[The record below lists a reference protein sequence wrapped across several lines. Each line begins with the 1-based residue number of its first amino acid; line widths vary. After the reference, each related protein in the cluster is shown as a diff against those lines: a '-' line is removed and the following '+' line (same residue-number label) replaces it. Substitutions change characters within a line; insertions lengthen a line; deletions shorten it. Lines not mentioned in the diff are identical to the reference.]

1 MSVVLYVFGAALL
14 AWSAFLMMTGGMVA
28 TLDIAA
34 GLAGSGVF
42 ALGLGA
48 VVAALERLTR
58 AVATT
63 AQLRA
68 LPGVVQAAAP
78 REEPPAEAA
87 RAPEPRPFTPP
98 PARPVVKAQ
107 KPRREPTL
115 DETAAVRA
123 PEVAPPVVV
132 APILGGGLPRIARE
146 EEQPPLVAERSE
158 PSAEVVPPAEPEIVA
173 PSAPRPEPAPPPAP
187 IAEPAPEPARKEARV
202 PEWLARARARRE
214 AKALDDG
221 GAPSA
226 APDLGAPV
234 APIAVAAAAVAVV
247 ETAEAFEPSPEPHP
261 LAEEFVE
268 QPAAPAAEDAEAA
281 AYDPSEVVVR
291 EGEHNGVMYRFFEDG
306 SIEAQT
312 EHGARR
318 FASIEDL
325 RTTILAARGR
335 LDDELDGTRDAD
347 VTAPVPDD
355 VSEPAEPAAGEDG
368 QNEPQAE
375 HESQA
380 DRQPG
385 NDAAEAP
392 EAAAESHPAPEPE
405 DPFEAALAALEGGP
419 RDTARPSRGDRPA

>member
-14 AWSAFLMMTGGMVA
+14 VWSAFLMMTGGMVA

-78 REEPPAEAA
+78 REEPPAEAP
-87 RAPEPRPFTPP
+87 RPPEARPFTPP
-98 PARPVVKAQ
+98 LSRPVVKAQ

-123 PEVAPPVVV
+123 PEVAPPAVV
-132 APILGGGLPRIARE
+132 APILGGALPRIARE
-146 EEQPPLVAERSE
+146 EEPTPFAAERSE
-158 PSAEVVPPAEPEIVA
+158 PPAEVVAPAEPDLAAA
-173 PSAPRPEPAPPPAP
+173 PEPQAEPAPPPEP
-187 IAEPAPEPARKEARV
+187 IAEQAPEPAKKEARV

-214 AKALDDG
+214 AKTVEDG
-221 GAPSA
+221 GASSSG
-226 APDLGAPV
+226 PDLGAPV
-234 APIAVAAAAVAVV
+234 APIAATAAVAVV

-261 LAEEFVE
+261 FADEGVDE
-268 QPAAPAAEDAEAA
+268 PAPPAPEADETPA
-281 AYDPSEVVVR
+281 HDPSEVVVR

-312 EHGARR
+312 DHGARR

-335 LDDELDGTRDAD
+335 LDDELDGTTEAD
-347 VTAPVPDD
+347 VTAAVPDED
-355 VSEPAEPAAGEDG
+355 VSEPAEPAAGEG
-368 QNEPQAE
+368 VPNEAQGEHVAQAE
-375 HESQA
+375 AQPESEA
-380 DRQPG
+380 G
-385 NDAAEAP
+385 ETAEAS
-392 EAAAESHPAPEPE
+392 AESRTAPEPE

-419 RDTARPSRGDRPA
+419 RDTARPSRGDRPV

>member
-14 AWSAFLMMTGGMVA
+14 VWSAFLMLTGGMVA

-58 AVATT
+58 AVSTT

-68 LPGVVQAAAP
+68 LPGVVQAAAHH
-78 REEPPAEAA
+78 EEPPADAP

-98 PARPVVKAQ
+98 PSRPVVKAQ

-115 DETAAVRA
+115 EKTPAARS

-132 APILGGGLPRIARE
+132 APILGGGLSRTAWDE
-146 EEQPPLVAERSE
+146 EPTAPAPERNE
-158 PSAEVVPPAEPEIVA
+158 PPAEVLEPA
-173 PSAPRPEPAPPPAP
+173 GSDLAAAPEPEPQSAP
-187 IAEPAPEPARKEARV
+187 IAEQAPEPVKKEARV

-214 AKALDDG
+214 AKTVEDG
-221 GAPSA
+221 GASSS

-247 ETAEAFEPSPEPHP
+247 DTAEAFEPSPEPHS
-261 LAEEFVE
+261 F
-268 QPAAPAAEDAEAA
+268 AEDVVDEPAPPAPEEAEPA

-312 EHGARR
+312 DHGARR

-335 LDDELDGTRDAD
+335 LDDELDGARDVD
-347 VTAPVPDD
+347 VTDPVANED
-355 VSEPAEPAAGEDG
+355 VSEPVEPAA
-368 QNEPQAE
+368 AE
-375 HESQA
+375 
-380 DRQPG
+380 
-385 NDAAEAP
+385 AAETDPLPEPKIESEAGETP
-392 EAAAESHPAPEPE
+392 EAAAETPPAPEPE

-419 RDTARPSRGDRPA
+419 RDTARSLRGDRAT

>member
-14 AWSAFLMMTGGMVA
+14 VWSAFLMMTGGMVA

-78 REEPPAEAA
+78 REEPPAEAP
-87 RAPEPRPFTPP
+87 RAPEPRPFAPP
-98 PARPVVKAQ
+98 PSRPVVKAQ
-107 KPRREPTL
+107 KPRREPRL
-115 DETAAVRA
+115 DEPADVQA

-132 APILGGGLPRIARE
+132 APIFGGGLPRIARE
-146 EEQPPLVAERSE
+146 EEPSVAAERSE
-158 PSAEVVPPAEPEIVA
+158 PTVEVVAPAETEIALPPE
-173 PSAPRPEPAPPPAP
+173 PQTEPAPPP
-187 IAEPAPEPARKEARV
+187 IAERTPEPARKEARV

-214 AKALDDG
+214 AKTVDDG
-221 GAPSA
+221 GASA
-226 APDLGAPV
+226 ATPDPGAPV
-234 APIAVAAAAVAVV
+234 APVAVTTAAVAVV
-247 ETAEAFEPSPEPHP
+247 ETAEAFAPSPEPHP
-261 LAEEFVE
+261 FAEEAVE
-268 QPAAPAAEDAEAA
+268 EPAPPAPEDAEPA

-312 EHGARR
+312 DHGARR

-335 LDDELDGTRDAD
+335 LDDELDGTRDVD
-347 VTAPVPDD
+347 VAAAVPHED
-355 VSEPAEPAAGEDG
+355 VSEPAEPAAGEDVP
-368 QNEPQAE
+368 NEAQEEHVAQAE
-375 HESQA
+375 AQPQGEAA
-380 DRQPG
+380 DT
-385 NDAAEAP
+385 AEAP
-392 EAAAESHPAPEPE
+392 VETQPAPEPE

-419 RDTARPSRGDRPA
+419 RDTTRPSRGDRPA